1 MKFVLFHGAFGSP
14 ESNWL
19 PELKDK
25 LESLGQEVIVPKF
38 PVDEWSY
45 IEKQGEH
52 GFSKNQTL
60 EHWLTTF
67 EPIAKSFA
75 PNEKLCFIG
84 HSLGPV
90 FILHAVEKFQLHLDS
105 AIFISPFM
113 DKLDKWQFNVANE
126 TFYRTNF
133 DFEAL
138 KKFIPVSY
146 VLYSDDDPYVP
157 KQHSILFGKALDSS
171 LILVKRAGHMNSEVN
186 LNDFPLVL
194 DLCISRLDL
203 ALYQRYLNLRE
214 KLGLVDYVRTT
225 VGSSVKVD
233 AQSALD
239 EGVFRFRHLQKGGFY
254 TLFTGLTTFWDPESQ
269 YMKDARAASQKGKEL
284 TRVIIAKQLT
294 DLQNK
299 STIEQVTLDTEAGI
313 NVYVCLYKDIQN
325 DVEVPDFGITDD
337 DYVCL
342 VPYDEK
348 THKVKEIELNS
359 TSEVMEKAKRWKEV
373 ILKKSTKIK
382 DPEKDI
388 KKFIQSHT

>member
-1 MKFVLFHGAFGSP
+1 MKFILFHGAFGSP

-45 IEKQGEH
+45 IEKQGER
-52 GFSKNQTL
+52 GTSKNQTL
-60 EHWLTTF
+60 EHWFTIF
-67 EPIAKSFA
+67 EPIVKSFA
-75 PNEKLCFIG
+75 PNEKLCFVG

-90 FILHAVEKFQLHLDS
+90 FILHVVERFHIQLDS
-105 AIFISPFM
+105 AIFVSPFM
-113 DKLDKWQFNVANE
+113 DKLDQWQINVANE
-126 TFYRTNF
+126 TFYKTNF

-138 KKFIPVSY
+138 KKLIPVSY

-203 ALYQRYLNLRE
+203 ALYQRYLTLRE
-214 KLGLVDYVRTT
+214 KLGLVDYVRTRQ
-225 VGSSVKVD
+225 GSSVKVD
-233 AQSALD
+233 AQAALD
-239 EGVFRFRHLQKGGFY
+239 EGVFRFRHLQKSGFY
-254 TLFTGLTTFWDPESQ
+254 TLFTGLTTFWDPKSQ

-294 DLQNK
+294 DLQ
-299 STIEQVTLDTEAGI
+299 SASMFEQIKLDIEAGI
-313 NVYVCLYKDIQN
+313 AVYVCLYKDIQN

-348 THKVKEIELNS
+348 THTVKEIELNS
-359 TSEVMEKAKRWKEV
+359 TTEVMEKAKKWKE
-373 ILKKSTKIK
+373 IIFKKATKITN
-382 DPEKDI
+382 PEKDI
-388 KKFIQSHT
+388 KKFIQSHQ